1 MVVDSRPMTSD
12 DHLLL
17 TNAAGGDASALETL
31 MGRHSGRVYRLAYG
45 ITRSQGDAEEVVQ
58 DVFLQMVLKGTG
70 FEGRAALST
79 WIYRV
84 TTNLSLNKRRGKR
97 RELETSLEDYLPTYR
112 ADGHREGERSVLVRD
127 WSNTPEQEL
136 LSGEARRILND
147 AIDRL
152 PEHYR
157 AVLILKDVEELSSDE
172 VADVVGDSVGAVKT
186 RLHRARMALREQL
199 TRQLGAGA

>member
-1 MVVDSRPMTSD
+1 MTSD

-17 TNAAGGDASALETL
+17 TSAAGGDASALETL
-31 MGRHSGRVYRLAYG
+31 MGRYSGRVYRLAFG
-45 ITRSQGDAEEVVQ
+45 ITRSQSDAEEVVQ

-70 FEGRAALST
+70 FEGRAALSS
-79 WIYRV
+79 WVYRV
-84 TTNLSLNKRRGKR
+84 TTNLSLNKCRGKR
-97 RELETSLEDYLPTYR
+97 RELETSIEDYLPTYK
-112 ADGHREGERSVLVRD
+112 ADGHRQGERSLLVRD

-172 VADVVGDSVGAVKT
+172 VAEVVGDSVGAVKT